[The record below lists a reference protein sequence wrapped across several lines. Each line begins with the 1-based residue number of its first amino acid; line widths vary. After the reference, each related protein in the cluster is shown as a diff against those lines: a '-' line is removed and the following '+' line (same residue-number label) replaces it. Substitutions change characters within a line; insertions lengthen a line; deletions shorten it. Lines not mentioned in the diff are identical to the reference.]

1 MPNLHDG
8 SAGTL
13 IGAFEATRCVAA
25 QAFPTGCRAS
35 TIHLYADGAS
45 KPVRRTISAHMMS
58 PLSPPPLTLL
68 DKYFWPDFQAL
79 YSTTVTVNGGEAGHG
94 RASGT
99 VRSDDGQLDLD
110 LRLPEQLGGPGGGTN
125 PEQLF
130 AAAYGACFHGA
141 LSLLAAKTEIAI
153 VDAKVEVTIHF
164 GRDPVDGLFNLVA
177 QVRVHLPG
185 VEPGIAEELVR
196 NTERFCPYAKMAREG
211 IVSVVALAQPN
222 RAAKP

>member
-1 MPNLHDG
+1 MV
-8 SAGTL
+8 
-13 IGAFEATRCVAA
+13 R
-25 QAFPTGCRAS
+25 
-35 TIHLYADGAS
+35 
-45 KPVRRTISAHMMS
+45 PVSSRGVSQRLSDTHMTS
-58 PLSPPPLTLL
+58 PLFPPPLTLL
-68 DKYFWPDFQAL
+68 DKYFGQDFQTL
-79 YSTTVTVNGGEAGHG
+79 YSTTVTVTGGEARHG

-110 LRLPEQLGGPGGGTN
+110 LRWPGPIGGTACGTN

-141 LSLLAAKTEIAI
+141 LSLLAAKAEIAI
-153 VDAKVEVTIHF
+153 VDANVEVTIDF

-196 NTERFCPYAKMAREG
+196 NTERFCPYAKMARAG
-211 IVSVVALAQPN
+211 IVSVVALARPN
-222 RAAKP
+222 DAAKL